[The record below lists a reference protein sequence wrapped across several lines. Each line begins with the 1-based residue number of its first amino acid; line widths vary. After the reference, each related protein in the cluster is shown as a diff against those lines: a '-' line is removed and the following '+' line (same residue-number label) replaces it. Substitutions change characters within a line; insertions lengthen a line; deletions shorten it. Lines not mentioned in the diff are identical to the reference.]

1 MVNNPYKGFIRYLDK
16 YQKKKD
22 FSYYD
27 AVILQQSIQI
37 HYFQNYET
45 TAYEKWQTENEVQLS
60 FERRTD
66 SDLVYSIVKPKTIKT
81 IDISIN
87 HLQDILNILNEY
99 PYDIN
104 VEYNIDLKSLHN
116 VKKELENINN
126 MIGMETLK
134 TSVMQQM
141 IYFIQELHISED
153 PSKNDYKHTILMGP
167 PGTGKTEIAKI
178 VGKMYAKLG
187 ILKKNVFKKV
197 TRSDLVAG
205 YLGQTAI
212 KTKKVIEEC
221 LGGVL
226 FIDEA
231 YSLGDDSFS
240 KECIDTL
247 CEALSDHKDDL
258 MVIIAGYEKE
268 LNETFF
274 KMNSGMPSRF
284 IWRFSIDSYTPK
296 EMKRIFEKQVMDNGW
311 KIKED
316 FQLKE
321 QWFQKH
327 KDVFLHYGRD
337 MEILF
342 SYVKISHA
350 QRIFG
355 KEKSEKKQITEDDL
369 ENGFKLFIQHKNISK
384 PTSISLY
391 SMYV

>member
-1 MVNNPYKGFIRYLDK
+1 MVSNPYKGFIRYLDK

-27 AVILQQSIQI
+27 AVMIQQNIQM
-37 HYFQNYET
+37 YYLNNYET
-45 TAYEKWQTENEVQLS
+45 KYERWQKENEVQILITNQS
-60 FERRTD
+60 APNKKKNIEFNIQN
-66 SDLVYSIVKPKTIKT
+66 LN
-81 IDISIN
+81 DIIQ
-87 HLQDILNILNEY
+87 LLNEY
-99 PYDIN
+99 PYENN

-116 VKKELENINN
+116 VRHELEKING

-134 TSVMQQM
+134 TSIMQQM
-141 IYFIQELHISED
+141 IYFIQNLHISSD
-153 PSKNDYKHTILMGP
+153 PSRNDYKHTILMGP

-178 VGKMYAKLG
+178 VGNMYAKLG

-231 YSLGDDSFS
+231 YALGDDSFS

-258 MVIIAGYEKE
+258 MVIIAGYENE
-268 LNETFF
+268 LNETFL
-274 KMNSGMPSRF
+274 KMNSGMNSRF
-284 IWRFSIDSYTPK
+284 IWRFSIESYTSK
-296 EMKRIFEKQVMDNGW
+296 ELMAIFEKQIYDNGW
-311 KIKED
+311 R
-316 FQLKE
+316 LKE
-321 QWFQKH
+321 EFVLKESWFIKN
-327 KDVFLHYGRD
+327 KDLFLHYGRD
-337 MEILF
+337 MELLF
-342 SYVKISHA
+342 SYVKIAHA

-355 KEKSEKKQITEDDL
+355 KDVSERKQITEKDID
-369 ENGFKLFIQHKNISK
+369 NGFCLFKQHKYKKNIEL
-384 PTSISLY
+384 TSLY

>member
-1 MVNNPYKGFIRYLDK
+1 MVENPYKGFIRYLDK

-22 FSYYD
+22 LSYYD
-27 AVILQQSIQI
+27 AVFLQQSIQI

-45 TAYEKWQTENEVQLS
+45 TTYEKWQNENEIQIS
-60 FERRTD
+60 FINHT
-66 SDLVYSIVKPKTIKT
+66 PKI

-87 HLQDILNILNEY
+87 NLQDILNILNEY
-99 PYDIN
+99 PYDSN
-104 VEYNIDLKSLHN
+104 YEYNIDLKSLHN
-116 VKKELENINN
+116 VKKELENLNN

-134 TSVMQQM
+134 TSIMQQM
-141 IYFIQELHISED
+141 IYFIQDLHISED

-178 VGKMYAKLG
+178 VGNMYAKLG
-187 ILKKNVFKKV
+187 ILKKNIFKKV

-258 MVIIAGYEKE
+258 MVIVAGYEKE

-274 KMNSGMPSRF
+274 KINSGMPSRF
-284 IWRFSIDSYTPK
+284 IWRFSIESYTPK
-296 EMKRIFEKQVMDNGW
+296 EMKQIFEKQVVDNGW

-321 QWFQKH
+321 IWFQKH
-327 KDVFLHYGRD
+327 KDTFLHYGRD

-355 KEKSEKKQITEDDL
+355 KEKSEKKKITENDL
-369 ENGFKLFIQHKNISK
+369 ENGFKLFIQHKDISK
-384 PTSISLY
+384 PVLTSSY